1 MKKLYQA
8 LDIQSKHYLTVIK
21 YLNDAGGQVRLVG
34 GVVRDTLLGLPVKDI
49 DMATD
54 FTPAQVTSVLESH
67 GVKIIPTG
75 INFGTVSAFINK
87 EVFEITTLRKD
98 LLCDGR
104 RASVEYSKD
113 FREDAARRDFTIN
126 ALSYC
131 PIKHEIYDYFSG
143 IDDLNNRK
151 VIFIGT
157 ADERI
162 KEDYLRILRFF
173 RFSCKYA
180 NKIDD
185 EALEACVRFKAQ
197 LKLLSGERIKS
208 EMDNILSLERSPY
221 ILETMYDSGIVQVI
235 FPVTKYDQALHL
247 KAIKV
252 TQLFNTHVDLTVIY
266 ALLFDISLK
275 ELLKLKFS
283 RASAIRVIKLLQ
295 LKESLGEK
303 SLPLLL
309 KTIWLEDK
317 SFVCYF
323 VFASTLL
330 EDNKI
335 VYDLFVSL
343 KNNSIPNFPLDGND
357 LIKLGYVG
365 ENLGKLIKNL
375 KHKWI
380 ESDFTL
386 NKEQMINMVKNNE
399 I

>member
-221 ILETMYDSGIVQVI
+221 ILETMYDSGIV
-235 FPVTKYDQALHL
+235 
-247 KAIKV
+247 
-252 TQLFNTHVDLTVIY
+252 
-266 ALLFDISLK
+266 
-275 ELLKLKFS
+275 
-283 RASAIRVIKLLQ
+283 
-295 LKESLGEK
+295 
-303 SLPLLL
+303 
-309 KTIWLEDK
+309 
-317 SFVCYF
+317 
-323 VFASTLL
+323 
-330 EDNKI
+330 
-335 VYDLFVSL
+335 
-343 KNNSIPNFPLDGND
+343 
-357 LIKLGYVG
+357 
-365 ENLGKLIKNL
+365 
-375 KHKWI
+375 
-380 ESDFTL
+380 
-386 NKEQMINMVKNNE
+386 
-399 I
+399 